1 MQCLK
6 CGKDLKS
13 TKCMSCGND
22 VKDTQIAT
30 IWKLSEEYIKRVA
43 TFSERNTHESYIG
56 SNKDDDLQKL
66 SEVEYETIKFGQG
79 LYKGQIKNGKRNG
92 YGIQYDN
99 NNRTSYAGEWLD
111 DKKSGYG
118 KIYAGDGRCEF
129 EGWFKNGLRHGKGLD
144 LLPDGRSKESEWR
157 EGERISESA
166 HSDLCIKT
174 VLEKK
179 CISANIETNP
189 PKATKHR
196 WDLTVLSNK
205 DIELL
210 SKTQKV
216 QIQTATGEYVG
227 DVKDGLRHGFG
238 IQYDK
243 SGHISYAGMWN
254 NDKKHGKGRLYNQY
268 GRCQFEGFFKFGY
281 RDGAGIEFNE
291 DGTTKEST
299 WINGTRCT

>member
-30 IWKLSEEYIKRVA
+30 IWKLSEDYIKRVT
-43 TFSERNTHESYIG
+43 TFSERNTNESYTG

-99 NNRTSYAGEWLD
+99 NNRKSYAGEWLD

-118 KIYAGDGRCEF
+118 KIYTSEGRCQF

-144 LLPDGRSKESEWR
+144 LLPNGSSKESEWR

-166 HSDLCIKT
+166 HSVQCIKT
-174 VLEKK
+174 VLEKE
-179 CISANIETNP
+179 CISSSVETNH
-189 PKATKHR
+189 PKVPKHR

-205 DIELL
+205 DIDLL

-216 QIQTATGEYVG
+216 QILTATGEYVG
-227 DVKDGLRHGFG
+227 DVKDGVRHGFG

-268 GRCQFEGFFKFGY
+268 GRCQFEGYFKSGY
-281 RDGAGIEFNE
+281 RDGAGIELNE